1 MRKSVFHPLFFLGEE
16 GNHPIHQ
23 AIWVDKKGLR
33 EEGGGLSVNLKLW
46 VLREAGKKV
55 MNVRRWGRK
64 VDIQSADQRKK
75 VKDETIFV

>member
-1 MRKSVFHPLFFLGEE
+1 M
-16 GNHPIHQ
+16 
-23 AIWVDKKGLR
+23 
-33 EEGGGLSVNLKLW
+33 SVNLKLW